1 MTIIQAVSDT
11 HIEYDDG
18 IGVNKK
24 NFVLEKT
31 DSDVIVAAGDI
42 FHQNL
47 GIDWAADIA
56 KEHQK
61 PVVVVFGNH
70 DYYAIENTATKR
82 IKEIVD
88 AARLQAKAYRANN
101 VPVYF
106 LENEKAVIK
115 GVRFV
120 GCTLWTGFNGGNQDV
135 IDSFCSDLN
144 DCDQIGVRPDELLKR
159 HIDSVVFLSK
169 TLSEKYAG
177 ETVVVTHHAPSYQS
191 YRSAEYD
198 YEDEELSHYY
208 CSDLEGII
216 EQYKPCL
223 WVHGHIHEVAD
234 YRIDKTRVVC
244 NPRGY
249 NYLFNLVDDFKS
261 DKTVTL

>member
-11 HIEYDDG
+11 HLEFDGG

-24 NFVLEKT
+24 DFVLEKT
-31 DSDVIVAAGDI
+31 KSDVIVAAGDI

-56 KEHQK
+56 TEHKK

-70 DYYAIENTATKR
+70 DYYAIENTATKG

-88 AARLQAKAYRANN
+88 TARLQAEAYREKGI
-101 VPVYF
+101 PVYF
-106 LENEKAVIK
+106 LENETEVIN

-120 GCTLWTGFNGGNQDV
+120 GCTLWTGFDNGNQDV
-135 IDSFCSDLN
+135 IDSAGSDLN
-144 DCDQIGVRPDELLKR
+144 DCHQIGVSSSEIFNR
-159 HIDSVVFLSK
+159 HLDSVVYLSR
-169 TLSEKYAG
+169 TLSTPFEG

-191 YRSAEYD
+191 FRKEEYD
-198 YEDEELSHYY
+198 YEHGELSHYY
-208 CSDLEGII
+208 CSNLEGLI
-216 EQYKPCL
+216 EQHKPSL
-223 WVHGHIHEVAD
+223 WIHGHIHEVAD
-234 YRIDKTRVVC
+234 YTIDETRVVC

-249 NYLFNLVDDFKS
+249 NYLYNLVPNFES
-261 DKTVTL
+261 DKTVDI